1 MIIINTS
8 LNENIMNEQA
18 EVVSQH
24 LNNLYGLII
33 EWGPKVIGAIFVLV
47 IGLWVVKIITRSIG
61 KTLEKREIDASLRPF
76 LKALISTVLKALVII
91 SVMGMVGIEMTSFI
105 AIIGAAGLAIGLAL
119 SGALQNFAG
128 GVMIL
133 IFKPIQVG
141 DFIEAQGFMGTV
153 KEIGIFTS
161 VLNTVDNKT
170 IFIPNGPLST
180 NALTNFSKEPLR
192 RVDWKFGIAYGDDID
207 NFKSAINH
215 FVSEDS
221 RILKDPAYFVGLSE
235 LADSSVNF
243 AVRAWVE
250 AKDYWGVY
258 FDMNEKV
265 YNRFSEYKLN
275 IPFPQMD
282 IHVQNGNGKE
292 FIGKGLEKM
301 AQ

>member
-1 MIIINTS
+1 
-8 LNENIMNEQA
+8 MNEQA
-18 EVVSQH
+18 AEVTQH

-33 EWGPKVIGAIFVLV
+33 EWGPKVIGAIVVLV
-47 IGLWVVKIITRSIG
+47 IGLWVVKIITRSVG
-61 KTLEKREIDASLRPF
+61 RNFEKRKVDASLRPF
-76 LKALISTVLKALVII
+76 LVALISTVLKVLVII

-128 GVMIL
+128 GVMLL

-153 KEIGIFTS
+153 KEIGIFTTI
-161 VLNTVDNKT
+161 LNTVDNRT

-180 NALTNFSKEPLR
+180 NSLTNFSKEPLR
-192 RVDWKFGIAYGDDID
+192 RVDWKFGIAYGDDVE
-207 NFKSAINH
+207 NFKIAIH
-215 FVSEDS
+215 KFISEDS
-221 RILKDPAYFVGLSE
+221 RILKEPAYFTGLSE

-265 YNRFSEYKLN
+265 YKRFGEFKLN

-282 IHVQNGNGKE
+282 IHVQNGQEKE
-292 FIGKGLEKM
+292 IISKGLENM
-301 AQ
+301 VQ